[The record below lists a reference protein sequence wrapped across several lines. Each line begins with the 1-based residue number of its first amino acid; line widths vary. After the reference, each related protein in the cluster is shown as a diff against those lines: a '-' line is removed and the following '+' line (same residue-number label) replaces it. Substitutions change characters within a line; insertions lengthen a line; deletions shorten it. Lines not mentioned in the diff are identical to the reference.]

1 LRAEFKFLGW
11 IGTAAGLCL
20 GTAPNFVGL
29 LNQSLGETFG
39 SVFSAI
45 PFAAL
50 LMLIFA
56 LRWRELR
63 DILERE
69 GGASTLKAIRAS
81 GAALIVALLALEP
94 ATGGSV
100 AASGVAVVLTFYA
113 SSLVINPLTGR
124 FLLPYAT
131 IFAAGVGAPFVLQ
144 WAFGEP
150 LAVVSSVL
158 SARLVGLMGFPVTW
172 QGTQFQ
178 LLSKTGD
185 IIDGVVTPGCSSI
198 ISVTT
203 FLGLLA
209 LMHMDLRKD
218 VKSTATLALGGT
230 VALTLLNSVR
240 IMLLMWVGY
249 LDGSSA
255 FWGIHNWIGY
265 ALFLGFYLAA
275 LQVYARMGRADS
287 AAYPTGSGMPYTPS

>member
-185 IIDGVVTPGCSSI
+185 IIDGVITPGCSSI

>member
-1 LRAEFKFLGW
+1 MRAEFKFLGW